1 MKDFPLS
8 RPAPAP
14 LPGPLDEQFYDLVEA
29 RYRRVLRDNP
39 TLATGHGIHA
49 WDGQLGSG
57 TREAVLEEI
66 AQDRGHAA
74 AVTALD
80 AAGLSPEVRFER
92 ELELHHLRESLFHAE
107 DRKSTRL
114 NSSH

>member
-39 TLATGHGIHA
+39 TLATG
-49 WDGQLGSG
+49 Q
-57 TREAVLEEI
+57 
-66 AQDRGHAA
+66 
-74 AVTALD
+74 
-80 AAGLSPEVRFER
+80 
-92 ELELHHLRESLFHAE
+92 